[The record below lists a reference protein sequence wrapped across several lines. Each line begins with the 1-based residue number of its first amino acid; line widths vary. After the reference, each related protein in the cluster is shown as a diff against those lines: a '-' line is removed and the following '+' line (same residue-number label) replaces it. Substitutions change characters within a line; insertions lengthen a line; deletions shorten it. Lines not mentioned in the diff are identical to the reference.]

1 MKFADE
7 TGLSSV
13 SKLWDKANTMIWR
26 KNQEGLQTSWIG
38 WIFCPFSR
46 WNYVEAR
53 NAFERF
59 EKWGDS
65 PLFNAE
71 DMPDADK
78 LLLFNIQKFASS
90 GILMS
95 QRLRRR
101 RALQEFTNANW
112 FEAWWNPS
120 YRIQLGNSLSA
131 AALDQLSENEL
142 QQILEIQALQDRA
155 NTEYLRHWQ
164 QTQTVWQFLLIGL
177 SILIAI
183 ISFFTGGLA
192 LAVLALVAAV
202 AQLVL
207 AVLMNNVEDR
217 TDLTREAKKQLSNI
231 CSFVMSL
238 VGLLH
243 LGLSSV
249 SNQVAQ
255 KVAEWL
261 TKLVNYM
268 RMLQAAL
275 ASPFLTQ
282 AFSRLTSSDQFLQQ
296 GDGTLWG
303 SLAAAGQLV
312 MDWIGLANTVRPH
325 AVPAEEEG
333 PTRRPGRRPEDGGQD
348 DAQRNNDAMEH
359 DTDGNHGWTLAGAL
373 TALGS
378 MLRSLVRERTRTNEA
393 SKREREPKKEELSS
407 AKRNQEVRRRDLK
420 ADGEIHAS
428 LIEEEIELQVPKDAC
443 QGATMCIEEHG
454 RKVLQMENGQ
464 FQYARKKIDLNLQRD
479 IMQNKGFKEDEDFY
493 VSNDGIAHLMGES
506 EAVDKHGDLAS
517 WNNFVSLLLALE
529 KMPES
534 DRSKFTRLVMEKAFS
549 REKTPTSQEVASKRI
564 SSYLVKADDAG
575 MKAQRSDELELAGD
589 GSSLRL
595 KMTED
600 EVASEAGQSPLKQVQ
615 VPFKSTMPTSK
626 FLLRESSRVA
636 LCPKRMP
643 SCFSTC

>member
-1 MKFADE
+1 MDIGSGYFSTMSAKFREKISSLQAKTSWIAEAGSYAQEAWTRISEAAKDASWFKAKESHGEEKKQEVLNEAHRLMQEAVAKYNEAATDVLDREFSRSSHRSENFNRRVEADGHKKDTRSKAEIKREAEAEEDAVQFYAFDKDASADVRFLQAHALAAIKKDLARQPGGEELAETMDELERLNSALAQKAQDAKLAGKELCSDQEAQTIQQAYVNVLRAALEVMKFADE

-13 SKLWDKANTMIWR
+13 SELWDKANTIIWR

-71 DMPDADK
+71 EIPDADK

-207 AVLMNNVEDR
+207 AVLVNNVEDR
-217 TDLTREAKKQLSNI
+217 TDLTREAKK
-231 CSFVMSL
+231 
-238 VGLLH
+238 
-243 LGLSSV
+243 
-249 SNQVAQ
+249 
-255 KVAEWL
+255 
-261 TKLVNYM
+261 
-268 RMLQAAL
+268 
-275 ASPFLTQ
+275 
-282 AFSRLTSSDQFLQQ
+282 
-296 GDGTLWG
+296 
-303 SLAAAGQLV
+303 
-312 MDWIGLANTVRPH
+312 
-325 AVPAEEEG
+325 
-333 PTRRPGRRPEDGGQD
+333 
-348 DAQRNNDAMEH
+348 
-359 DTDGNHGWTLAGAL
+359 
-373 TALGS
+373 
-378 MLRSLVRERTRTNEA
+378 
-393 SKREREPKKEELSS
+393 
-407 AKRNQEVRRRDLK
+407 
-420 ADGEIHAS
+420 
-428 LIEEEIELQVPKDAC
+428 
-443 QGATMCIEEHG
+443 
-454 RKVLQMENGQ
+454 
-464 FQYARKKIDLNLQRD
+464 
-479 IMQNKGFKEDEDFY
+479 
-493 VSNDGIAHLMGES
+493 
-506 EAVDKHGDLAS
+506 
-517 WNNFVSLLLALE
+517 
-529 KMPES
+529 
-534 DRSKFTRLVMEKAFS
+534 
-549 REKTPTSQEVASKRI
+549 
-564 SSYLVKADDAG
+564 
-575 MKAQRSDELELAGD
+575 
-589 GSSLRL
+589 
-595 KMTED
+595 
-600 EVASEAGQSPLKQVQ
+600 
-615 VPFKSTMPTSK
+615 
-626 FLLRESSRVA
+626 
-636 LCPKRMP
+636 
-643 SCFSTC
+643 